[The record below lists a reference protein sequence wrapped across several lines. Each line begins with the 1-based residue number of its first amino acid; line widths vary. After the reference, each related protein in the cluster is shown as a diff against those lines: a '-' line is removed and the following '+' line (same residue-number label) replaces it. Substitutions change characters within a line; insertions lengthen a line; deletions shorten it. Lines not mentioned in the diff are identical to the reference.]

1 MPARA
6 YPIFLLLLVVC
17 SLSRADPFGDL
28 ATAEFQVNSYIPGD
42 QRVPH
47 LAADAAGR
55 SVIVWQSRNQDGSA
69 WSVFG
74 QRLNAD
80 GARLG
85 EEFPVNVFAGG
96 LQDGQR
102 VSMLPDGRFAVT
114 WNGRDRTSQSPLIQ
128 MRRFRADG
136 VPVGG
141 DRRLSEDVSNLQIL
155 PSIALLEDGA
165 VAAVWDGRSIIGTN
179 FNVLLRYF
187 DAQDQPL
194 GPARTANQ
202 FTETAQRNAA
212 MAMNQRG
219 DKVVAWQSALQD
231 GDDWGVFA
239 RCLSFGGVGG
249 DEFLVNE
256 TTRGGQVRPR
266 IAMAQD
272 GRFAIVWYDNTGLS
286 SFEYRRVM
294 VRLYEADCLPLTGE
308 MQVNQFD
315 EGIQDL
321 AEISLDGHGVYT
333 VVWQSFP
340 PQFSDQGI
348 YGRRLS
354 PEGRFLGDEF
364 RISQEEVA
372 YQDYPAVAGM
382 PDGGFLATWETLGQ
396 DGSGF
401 GIYARRFFGP
411 ASAAIVVE
419 SGADQ
424 IVTAGQPLAEPLVVR
439 IVDQWGE
446 PRPGETVRFTA
457 PASGPGVRFE
467 GDLTVIERLS
477 DKQGRVGVSASAGP
491 VSGPHAVSVSVVEA
505 GLVAAIPLMTRGGTY
520 AVPAGSTWA
529 WLALALAMMLIAAVA
544 PKRRLLC

>member
-1 MPARA
+1 MPAWA
-6 YPIFLLLLVVC
+6 FPTVVLLLSVC
-17 SLSRADPFGDL
+17 SLSWADPFGDL
-28 ATAEFQVNSYIPGD
+28 ATEEFQVNSHVPND

-47 LAADAAGR
+47 LATDAVGR
-55 SVIVWQSRNQDGSA
+55 SVVVWQSRNQDSSV
-69 WSVFG
+69 WSIFG

-80 GARLG
+80 GIPIG
-85 EEFPVNVFAGG
+85 NEFPVNVFTGG
-96 LQDGQR
+96 TQDGQR
-102 VSMLPDGRFAVT
+102 VSMLPDGRFAVI
-114 WNGRDRTSQSPLIQ
+114 WNGWDRTSQSPVIQ
-128 MRRFRADG
+128 MRRFGADG
-136 VPVGG
+136 LPAGG
-141 DRRLSEDVSNLQIL
+141 DRRLSDDVSDLQIL

-165 VAAVWDGRSIIGTN
+165 VAAVWDGRRIIGTN

-194 GPARTANQ
+194 GPVRTANQ
-202 FTETAQRNAA
+202 FTDTAQRNAA

-219 DKVVAWQSALQD
+219 DKVVAWQSAQQD
-231 GDDWGVFA
+231 GDDWGIFA

-249 DEFLVNE
+249 EEFLVNQ

-266 IAMAQD
+266 IAMAEGGQ
-272 GRFAIVWYDNTGLS
+272 FAITWYDNNGRN

-294 VRLYEADCLPLTGE
+294 VRLYGADCQPLTAE
-308 MQVNQFD
+308 LQVNQFD

-321 AEISLDGHGVYT
+321 PEISLDGHGVFV

-340 PQFSDQGI
+340 PEFSEQGI

-364 RISQEEVA
+364 RISQEQVA
-372 YQDYPAVAGM
+372 YQDFPAVTGL
-382 PDGGFLATWETLGQ
+382 PDGGFLAAWETLGQ

-411 ASAAIVVE
+411 DSAEIVIE

-424 IVTAGQPLAEPLVVR
+424 VVMADQALPEPLVVR
-439 IVDQWGE
+439 VVDQWGE

-467 GDLTVIERLS
+467 DDSRMIERLS
-477 DKQGRVGVSASAGP
+477 DAQGRVAITATAGP
-491 VSGPHAVSVSVVEA
+491 VSGPHEVTVSVEQAS
-505 GLVAAIPLMTRGGTY
+505 LTTSIPLLTRGGVY
-520 AVPAGSTWA
+520 AVPAGTVWG
-529 WLALALAMMLIAAVA
+529 WLLLALAVIVIAAAA
-544 PKRRLLC
+544 PSWRRLC